1 MDLKVATLTLEAF
14 LFVFAR
20 TGGFMAS
27 APLFSN
33 RAINA
38 RIRVLVA
45 ACLAITMFVS
55 MNDGNGIEL
64 PQYDSVLGFSLL
76 IVEEILV
83 GLALGFVT
91 NLAMAT
97 LVMAGEFIDREIGF
111 TMAQTFDPGTNMNVT
126 ITTQLYDQVVYLIIL
141 IANLHHFIL
150 KAIADSF
157 VLAPVGRIMPD
168 VSVLYTNFM
177 SYVVQFFSIGFRIA
191 MPVFLSTIILNSVLG
206 ILAKSSPQMNMFAVG
221 MQLKVFAGLFVLS
234 MCVMFIPN
242 IANYLIERAMDMF
255 YGFIGGM

>member
-1 MDLKVATLTLEAF
+1 MDLKVATLTLESF

-45 ACLAITMFVS
+45 ACLAITMYVS
-55 MNDGNGIEL
+55 MDVEL

-76 IVEEILV
+76 IVEEIV
-83 GLALGFVT
+83 IGLALGFVSS
-91 NLAMAT
+91 LAMAT

-126 ITTQLYDQVVYLIIL
+126 ITAQLYDQVVYLIIL
-141 IANLHHFIL
+141 VANLHHFIL

-157 VLAPVGRIMPD
+157 VLAPVGHIVPN
-168 VSVLYTNFM
+168 VSVLYNNFM